1 MLLDTPP
8 WFAHLFQRQRLP
20 IPWAA
25 VMRGAIACGPLLA
38 AGLATGR
45 AHLAVPAALGAMLA
59 GVNDRPGTR
68 RRGVVHIGLPALAG
82 AFGMLL
88 GSGLAPL
95 GAGWWAVAVV
105 CAVALVS
112 GAVSAAGPVSSA
124 AGMQML
130 VTAVV
135 GLGMPLPGTPWAK
148 ALCFLGG
155 AGWLLLLRLLLSSRG
170 RSAAG
175 PLSGER
181 EAVASVFDAL
191 ADALAD
197 VGRPGAEAARR
208 RLTAALDRADEE
220 VRLLR
225 RLRVGRRRD
234 EAALLEGLAAATA
247 LCEAA
252 VALLWER
259 RPLPVRI
266 CEGPRRL
273 ARAVRT
279 AGRPGVL
286 PAPASVTPACAAFHQ
301 ALLDTAVAAAGAGPT
316 PGRPARTPART
327 RTPVGPGGV
336 YRRRVLGPAGRDYG
350 LRVAL
355 CVTASAAVALAL
367 RADHWYWLPAT
378 AAFLVKPDLGP
389 LFSRT
394 VNRFAGTA
402 AGVAAFG
409 AASSLS
415 AGVWWPV
422 ATAAFAG
429 ALLPVATRHFAFQ
442 TSVVTVLVLSFVHV
456 GGDTEVARLR
466 LLDTSIACGI
476 VLLVG
481 HLPRLGDP
489 RRRVRHRTAA
499 AVRRTE
505 RYLRHV
511 LATVPGQ
518 PAGQRPVLRRAA
530 YTALAEARTAAGTA
544 SAELLPRGVPGCDWQ
559 PLLTT
564 TERIVDATTA
574 YAVHLAYGSRPPAA
588 AVHRLARCLAA
599 AADTLDQARD
609 LEEAVGRSAQALAA
623 DLRHS
628 GLEAL
633 AQDGTAGPCPDTGG
647 HRVGAPVRAH

>member
-25 VMRGAIACGPLLA
+25 VVRGAIACGPLLA
-38 AGLATGR
+38 AGLAAGR

-88 GSGLAPL
+88 GAGLAQR
-95 GAGWWAVAVV
+95 GSGWWAVAVV
-105 CAVALVS
+105 CAVSLVS

-130 VTAVV
+130 VTAIV

-155 AGWLLLLRLLLSSRG
+155 AGWLLFLRLLLSSRG

-181 EAVASVFDAL
+181 EAVAGVLDAL
-191 ADALAD
+191 ADALAE

-208 RLTAALDRADEE
+208 RLTAALDRADEAL
-220 VRLLR
+220 LLR
-225 RLRVGRRRD
+225 RRLRLGRRRD
-234 EAALLEGLAAATA
+234 EVELLEQFAAATA

-266 CEGPRRL
+266 CEGPRCL
-273 ARAVRT
+273 ALVLRT
-279 AGRPGVL
+279 GGRPGVL
-286 PAPASVTPACAAFHQ
+286 SAPASVTPARSAFHR
-301 ALLDTAVAAAGAGPT
+301 ALLDTAVAVTGSGPMR
-316 PGRPARTPART
+316 GRTARTPIRAER
-327 RTPVGPGGV
+327 G
-336 YRRRVLGPAGRDYG
+336 YRHRVFGPAGRDYG

-394 VNRFAGTA
+394 VNRFAGTV

-409 AASSLS
+409 AASALF

-422 ATAAFAG
+422 VTAALAG

-442 TSVVTVLVLSFVHV
+442 TTVVTVMVLSFVHV
-456 GGDTEVARLR
+456 GGDTEVAGLR
-466 LLDTSIACGI
+466 LLDTSIACGL

-481 HLPRLGDP
+481 HLPRVGDP
-489 RRRVRHRTAA
+489 RRRVRHRAA
-499 AVRRTE
+499 TAVRRTE
-505 RYLRHV
+505 RYLHHV
-511 LATVPGQ
+511 LTTAAGQ
-518 PAGQRPVLRRAA
+518 PAEQRLALRRAA
-530 YTALAEARTAAGTA
+530 YAALAEARSAAGTA
-544 SAELLPRGVPGCDWQ
+544 SAELLPRNVPGCDWE

-564 TERIVDATTA
+564 TERIADATTA
-574 YAVHLAYGSRPPAA
+574 YAVHLAHGSRPPVA
-588 AVHRLARCLAA
+588 AVHRLARALSA
-599 AADTLDQARD
+599 AADALDHGRAPEGD
-609 LEEAVGRSAQALAA
+609 VGRAAHALREH
-623 DLRHS
+623 LRHS
-628 GLEAL
+628 GLETL
-633 AQDGTAGPCPDTGG
+633 AHDDAAGTGTDPGEPRRRT
-647 HRVGAPVRAH
+647 PVRAL

>member
-8 WFAHLFQRQRLP
+8 WLAHLFQRQRLP

-25 VMRGAIACGPLLA
+25 VVRGAIACGPLLA

-95 GAGWWAVAVV
+95 GSGWWAVPVV

-130 VTAVV
+130 VAVVV

-181 EAVASVFDAL
+181 EAVAAVFDAL
-191 ADALAD
+191 ADALAE

-208 RLTAALDRADEE
+208 QLTAALDRADEE
-220 VRLLR
+220 VLLLR

-234 EAALLEGLAAATA
+234 GAALLEGFGAATA

-279 AGRPGVL
+279 GSPPGSVRCCGAPRTRRWPR
-286 PAPASVTPACAAFHQ
+286 PAPPPAPRQPNSCRAGSPAATGSHCSPPRNASWTRPPRTRSTWPTDRGRRPPPSTGWPVPWRPR
-301 ALLDTAVAAAGAGPT
+301 PT
-316 PGRPARTPART
+316 PWTRRAISKRPSD
-327 RTPVGPGGV
+327 G
-336 YRRRVLGPAGRDYG
+336 
-350 LRVAL
+350 
-355 CVTASAAVALAL
+355 
-367 RADHWYWLPAT
+367 
-378 AAFLVKPDLGP
+378 
-389 LFSRT
+389 
-394 VNRFAGTA
+394 
-402 AGVAAFG
+402 
-409 AASSLS
+409 
-415 AGVWWPV
+415 
-422 ATAAFAG
+422 
-429 ALLPVATRHFAFQ
+429 
-442 TSVVTVLVLSFVHV
+442 
-456 GGDTEVARLR
+456 
-466 LLDTSIACGI
+466 
-476 VLLVG
+476 
-481 HLPRLGDP
+481 
-489 RRRVRHRTAA
+489 RHR
-499 AVRRTE
+499 
-505 RYLRHV
+505 
-511 LATVPGQ
+511 
-518 PAGQRPVLRRAA
+518 
-530 YTALAEARTAAGTA
+530 
-544 SAELLPRGVPGCDWQ
+544 C
-559 PLLTT
+559 
-564 TERIVDATTA
+564 
-574 YAVHLAYGSRPPAA
+574 
-588 AVHRLARCLAA
+588 
-599 AADTLDQARD
+599 
-609 LEEAVGRSAQALAA
+609 
-623 DLRHS
+623 
-628 GLEAL
+628 
-633 AQDGTAGPCPDTGG
+633 
-647 HRVGAPVRAH
+647 

>member
-1 MLLDTPP
+1 MLLDAPP
-8 WFAHLFQRQRLP
+8 WLAHLFQRQRLP

-25 VMRGAIACGPLLA
+25 VVRGAIACGPLLA

-95 GAGWWAVAVV
+95 GSGWWAVPVV
-105 CAVALVS
+105 CAVSLVS

-130 VTAVV
+130 VAAIV
-135 GLGMPLPGTPWAK
+135 GLGMPLPGTPGAK
-148 ALCFLGG
+148 ALYFLGG

-170 RSAAG
+170 RSATG

-181 EAVASVFDAL
+181 EAVAAVFDAL
-191 ADALAD
+191 ADALAE

-208 RLTAALDRADEE
+208 QLTAALDRADEE
-220 VRLLR
+220 VLLLR

-234 EAALLEGLAAATA
+234 GAALLEGFAAATA

-301 ALLDTAVAAAGAGPT
+301 ALLDTAVAVAGAGPA
-316 PGRPARTPART
+316 PGLPARTPVR
-327 RTPVGPGGV
+327 PGRG

-409 AASSLS
+409 AASSVF

-422 ATAAFAG
+422 ATAGFAG

-456 GGDTEVARLR
+456 GGDTEVAGLR

-530 YTALAEARTAAGTA
+530 YTALAGARSAAGTA
-544 SAELLPRGVPGCDWQ
+544 SAELPPRGVPGCDWQ

-588 AVHRLARCLAA
+588 AVHRLARALSA

-609 LEEAVGRSAQALAA
+609 LEEAVGRSAQVLAA
-623 DLRHS
+623 HLRHS

-633 AQDGTAGPCPDTGG
+633 ARDGTAGPCPDTGG
-647 HRVGAPVRAH
+647 HHLRAPVRAH

>member
-25 VMRGAIACGPLLA
+25 VVRGAIACGPLLA
-38 AGLATGR
+38 AGLAAGR
-45 AHLAVPAALGAMLA
+45 AYLAVPAALGAMLA

-88 GSGLAPL
+88 GAGLAQR
-95 GAGWWAVAVV
+95 GSGWWAVAVV
-105 CAVALVS
+105 CAVSLVS

-155 AGWLLLLRLLLSSRG
+155 AGWLLFLRLLLSSRG

-181 EAVASVFDAL
+181 EAVAGVLDAL
-191 ADALAD
+191 ADALAE

-208 RLTAALDRADEE
+208 QLTAALDRADEAL
-220 VRLLR
+220 LLR
-225 RLRVGRRRD
+225 RRLRLGRRRN
-234 EAALLEGLAAATA
+234 EAELLERFAAATA

-266 CEGPRRL
+266 CEGPRQL
-273 ARAVRT
+273 ARALRT
-279 AGRPGVL
+279 GGRPGVL
-286 PAPASVTPACAAFHQ
+286 PAPASVTPACSAFHQ
-301 ALLDTAVAAAGAGPT
+301 ALVDTAVAVTGTGPG
-316 PGRPARTPART
+316 PGRPGRTPLR
-327 RTPVGPGGV
+327 PECG
-336 YRRRVLGPAGRDYG
+336 YRRRVFGPAGRDYA

-355 CVTASAAVALAL
+355 CVTASAAVAVAL

-394 VNRFAGTA
+394 VNRFAGTV

-409 AASSLS
+409 AASVLF

-422 ATAAFAG
+422 VTAGLAG

-442 TSVVTVLVLSFVHV
+442 TTVVTVMVLSFVHV
-456 GGDTEVARLR
+456 GGDTEVAGLR
-466 LLDTSIACGI
+466 LLDTSIACAI

-481 HLPRLGDP
+481 HLPRVGDP
-489 RRRVRHRTAA
+489 RRRVRHRAA
-499 AVRRTE
+499 TAVRRTE
-505 RYLRHV
+505 RYLHHV
-511 LATVPGQ
+511 LTTAPGQ
-518 PAGQRPVLRRAA
+518 PAGQRLALRRAA
-530 YTALAEARTAAGTA
+530 YAALAETRSAAGTA
-544 SAELLPRGVPGCDWQ
+544 SAELLLGKVPGCDWQ
-559 PLLTT
+559 SLLTT

-574 YAVHLAYGSRPPAA
+574 YAVHLAHGSRPPAA
-588 AVHRLARCLAA
+588 AVHRLARALSA
-599 AADTLDQARD
+599 AADALDHGRD
-609 LEEAVGRSAQALAA
+609 PEGDVVRAA
-623 DLRHS
+623 HMLREHLRHS
-628 GLEAL
+628 GLETL
-633 AQDGTAGPCPDTGG
+633 AQDDAATTGTGPGG
-647 HRVGAPVRAH
+647 ERRRTPVRAL